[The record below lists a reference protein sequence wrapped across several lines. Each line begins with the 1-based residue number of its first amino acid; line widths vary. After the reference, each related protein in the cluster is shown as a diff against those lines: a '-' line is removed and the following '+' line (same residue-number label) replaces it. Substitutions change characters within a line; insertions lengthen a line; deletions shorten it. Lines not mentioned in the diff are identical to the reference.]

1 MVRRSARLRTNA
13 AARLPSRA
21 VRAGCTPVRTNG
33 AVHARRRR
41 ALYPRAIGHVACEA
55 TSAVSHMKKATTY
68 LRARDLAGSAAGFI
82 AVLGALVLIDGRVT
96 HHVRNLFARDA
107 SGEISAVGDR
117 VQALGQAILAAAR
130 DQSIDHAP
138 MLVFT
143 AAAIVL
149 VFFMVRT

>member
-1 MVRRSARLRTNA
+1 MTRFTHAGLGSISARERARGLRCQ
-13 AARLPSRA
+13 R
-21 VRAGCTPVRTNG
+21 
-33 AVHARRRR
+33 
-41 ALYPRAIGHVACEA
+41 
-55 TSAVSHMKKATTY
+55 AVSHMKKATTY

-82 AVLGALVLIDGRVT
+82 AVLGALVVIDGRVT

-117 VQALGQAILAAAR
+117 VQALGQAILLAAR

-143 AAAIVL
+143 AAAVVL